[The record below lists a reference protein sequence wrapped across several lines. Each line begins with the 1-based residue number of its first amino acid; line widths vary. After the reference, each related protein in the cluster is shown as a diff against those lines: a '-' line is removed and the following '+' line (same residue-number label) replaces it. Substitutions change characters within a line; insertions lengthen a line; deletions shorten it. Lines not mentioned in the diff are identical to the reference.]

1 VTKVASGFN
10 KPWASALL
18 PDRRMLVTEK
28 PTGTRYIVMPEG
40 KQSPAIAGLPRV
52 DGRGQGGLLDVELGP
67 DYAQSRLI
75 SWTYGEPR
83 EGGNGLAV
91 ARARLVDGAKPR
103 VEDVKIVF
111 STLPTV
117 EPTLHAGGRL
127 AFAPDDKL
135 LVMLEERSILPGR
148 VQARDLKS
156 HFEKSV
162 RINPDGFVPRDNPF
176 VGRKDARP
184 ELSLDHRNI
193 LSAARDA
200 QQRLWIVEMGPRGG
214 DERSTAPRPAR
225 TTAGPPSATTRS
237 TLASASTSPPG
248 SGHGAARVLLGPGH
262 LPSGMNDDRV
272 VSEERLLK
280 LTPH

>member
-1 VTKVASGFN
+1 
-10 KPWASALL
+10 
-18 PDRRMLVTEK
+18 
-28 PTGTRYIVMPEG
+28 
-40 KQSPAIAGLPRV
+40 V
-52 DGRGQGGLLDVELGP
+52 DGRGQSGLLDVELGP
-67 DYAQSRLI
+67 DSVQSCLI

-103 VEDVKIVF
+103 LEDVKIVF
-111 STLPTV
+111 STRPTV
-117 EPTLHAGGRL
+117 APTLHAGGRL
-127 AFAPDDKL
+127 VFAPDDKL

-156 HFEKSV
+156 HCEKSV
-162 RINPDGFVPRDNPF
+162 RINPDGSVPRDNPF

-184 ELSLDHRNI
+184 ERWSLDHRNI

-200 QQRLWIVEMGPRGG
+200 QQRLWIVEMGPRG
-214 DERSTAPRPAR
+214 DDKRSTAPRPAR

-237 TLASASTSPPG
+237 TSASASTSPPG